1 MLPVLWVKAGICGQE
16 TTIEVR
22 KISQTKVS
30 ITFQT
35 TCEHV
40 QKLALEL
47 KELNIG
53 EEMDRPMNLT
63 TTYILASKHLCRN
76 SCVIPAAILKGLE
89 VAADIFLPGP
99 IAIEFIEGAV

>member
-1 MLPVLWVKAGICGQE
+1 MPVLWVKAGICGQE

-22 KISQTKVS
+22 KSSQTKVLVS
-30 ITFQT
+30 FQT

-40 QKLALEL
+40 QKMALEL

-63 TTYILASKHLCRN
+63 TTYILASKYLRGN
-76 SCVIPAAILKGLE
+76 RCVVPAAILKGVE
-89 VAADIFLPGP
+89 VAANVFLPGP
-99 IAIEFIEGAV
+99 IAIEFIEGAI

>member
-1 MLPVLWVKAGICGQE
+1 MMPVLWVKAGICGQE

-30 ITFQT
+30 VMFQT

-53 EEMDRPMNLT
+53 EEIDRPMNLT
-63 TTYILASKHLCRN
+63 TTYILASKHLCRS
-76 SCVIPAAILKGLE
+76 SCVIPAAILKGVE

-99 IAIEFIEGAV
+99 IAIEFIEGAI

>member
-1 MLPVLWVKAGICGQE
+1 MPILWVKAGICGQE

-35 TCEHV
+35 NCEHV

-47 KELNIG
+47 RELNVG
-53 EEMDRPMNLT
+53 EELDRPMNLT
-63 TTYILASKHLCRN
+63 TTYILASKHLCRS
-76 SCVIPAAILKGLE
+76 SCVVPAAILKGLE
-89 VAADIFLPGP
+89 AAANIFLPGP
-99 IAIEFIEGAV
+99 IAIEFIEGAI

>member
-1 MLPVLWVKAGICGQE
+1 MPVLWVKAGICGQE

-40 QKLALEL
+40 QKLAFEL

-63 TTYILASKHLCRN
+63 ATYILASKHLCRS
-76 SCVIPAAILKGLE
+76 SCVIPAAILKGVE
-89 VAADIFLPGP
+89 AAANIFLPGA
-99 IAIEFIEGAV
+99 IAIDFIEGAV